1 MVHLPSAS
9 VEAPLPSLELGV
21 TLARG
26 SGCPVRAFTTVP
38 SAAQSEGWVCGRG
51 RAAGFC
57 AASVAAAS
65 RQVIVA
71 RMSDDFPE
79 NLKSILSAF

>member
-38 SAAQSEGWVCGRG
+38 SAAQSEGWVGG
-51 RAAGFC
+51 WMAAFC

-71 RMSDDFPE
+71 RVSDDFPE
-79 NLKSILSAF
+79 NLKSILPAF